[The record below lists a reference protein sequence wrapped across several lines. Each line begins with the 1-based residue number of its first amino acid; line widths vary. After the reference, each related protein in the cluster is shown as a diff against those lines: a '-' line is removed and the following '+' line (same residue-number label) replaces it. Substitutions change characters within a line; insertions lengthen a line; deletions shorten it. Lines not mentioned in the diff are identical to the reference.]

1 MARLKHLFEVVRP
14 HNTKASAALEPLP
27 CSLSSVVPDP
37 EPCSRL
43 TQWKS
48 PHWLERYYDQQ
59 RSRPLLATSL
69 LVVIPSLHAYR
80 VHRNTRCG
88 GIVTASKW
96 ACFPFCARGKI
107 YVGIALIIPN
117 THHDGPASSWTS
129 MTRLFSA
136 PLDFH
141 VYAIGGA
148 ASGNK
153 HGVNGMRCLDLSG
166 IPPLHASPHMG
177 EPRRHLWGP

>member
-1 MARLKHLFEVVRP
+1 MKWILILCENRVCAHAKNMKEWHGKHLFEVVRP

-69 LVVIPSLHAYR
+69 IVVIPSLHAYR
-80 VHRNTRCG
+80 VHRNTRCS
-88 GIVTASKW
+88 GIVTSSKW
-96 ACFPFCARGKI
+96 ACFPFCARGEMD
-107 YVGIALIIPN
+107 VGIALIIPN
-117 THHDGPASSWTS
+117 THHNDTASSWTS
-129 MTRLFSA
+129 MTHLFSA
-136 PLDFH
+136 PLDFMCMQLR
-141 VYAIGGA
+141 V
-148 ASGNK
+148 
-153 HGVNGMRCLDLSG
+153 
-166 IPPLHASPHMG
+166 LHQ
-177 EPRRHLWGP
+177 EINTE